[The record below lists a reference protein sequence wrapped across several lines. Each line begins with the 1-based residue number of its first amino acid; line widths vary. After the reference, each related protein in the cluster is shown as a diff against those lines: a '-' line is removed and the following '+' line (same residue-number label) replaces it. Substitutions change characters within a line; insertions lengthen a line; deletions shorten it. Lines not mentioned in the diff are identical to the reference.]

1 MLLLDLST
9 PFKDPV
15 VVFTIV
21 LMVIFFAPLLLKKI
35 SVPGIIG
42 LILAG
47 AILGPKGFYI
57 LENDSSIKLFGKVGL
72 LYIMFLAGL
81 EIDLKEFKKKIGK
94 SIVFGSLTFLIPMA
108 LGIGLAFY
116 FVIGFLGIP
125 LTQEEYTHLA
135 LPASILLASMF
146 ASHTLLAY
154 PIVSRFGLLKNEVT
168 TVTVGGTIITDTAAL
183 LVLAVIVSSTNGE
196 LDQSFWI
203 TLGVSLVIYCGIVFG
218 IFPLVAR
225 WFFRYVESE
234 GVYQYIFTL
243 AIVFLAAMLA
253 ELAGIEAIIGAF
265 CAGLAL
271 NRLIPHSSALMNRIE
286 FVGNA
291 LFIPFFLISVG
302 MLVDYRVLFEGPQA
316 LIVAAVMI
324 FAANFS
330 KFAAAFITQKIFGY
344 NKHERNLMF
353 GLSNA
358 QAAATLAVVIIAF
371 DIGIFN
377 SNVLN
382 GTILMILVTCLVSS
396 FVTEKAAKK
405 MAEVEA
411 QKEVELPVV
420 NDRIM
425 IPLANP
431 ENMGKLMDFAI
442 LLKDTKSK
450 EPLIPLAIVKDD
462 KEAQT
467 QLVLAQRML
476 EKAMTH
482 AAGSDTQVNIVARV
496 DLNIAGGIIRAA
508 KELFVT
514 DLVIGWNGKAS
525 AQNYIFGSI
534 LDHVLGHT
542 DITVYVSKIIHP
554 IHTIKKIILAIPP
567 NAHLEQGF
575 QHWIQTVKRIAK
587 QTGASIHGIAPKE
600 IHEIVTKKFSKVS
613 PNIDIKLKPF
623 DEWEDFL
630 ILSKDITTNDL
641 FFVIKSRPGAIS
653 YDKSFDKIPNYL
665 IKYFG
670 EVSFVVIYA
679 EQKHVDVPPQHK
691 MLTTP

>member
-1 MLLLDLST
+1 MLLLDLSV
-9 PFKDPV
+9 PYKDPV
-15 VVFTIV
+15 IIFTIV
-21 LMVIFFAPLLLKKI
+21 LLVIFFAPLLLKKI
-35 SVPGIIG
+35 NVPGIIG

-81 EIDLKEFKKKIGK
+81 EIDLKEFKKSIGK
-94 SIVFGSLTFLIPMA
+94 SMVFGTLTFVIPMTV
-108 LGIGLAFY
+108 GIALAFY
-116 FVIGFLGIP
+116 FLIGLLNIP
-125 LTQEEYTHLA
+125 ITQEDFTHLA

-146 ASHTLLAY
+146 ASHTLLSY
-154 PIVSRFGLLKNEVT
+154 PIVSRYGLLKNEAT

-183 LVLAVIVSSTNGE
+183 LVLAVIVSSTNGD
-196 LDQSFWI
+196 LDQTFWI
-203 TLGVSLVIYCGIVFG
+203 TLGVSLLIYCIIVFG
-218 IFPLVAR
+218 IFPIIAR

-243 AIVFLAAMLA
+243 AVVFSASMLA

-330 KFAAAFITQKIFGY
+330 KYAAAFLTQKIFGY
-344 NKHERNLMF
+344 NKDERNLIF

-358 QAAATLAVVIIAF
+358 QAAATLAVVIIAY
-371 DIGIFN
+371 DLGIFN

-396 FVTEKAAKK
+396 MVTEKAAKK
-405 MAEVEA
+405 LAVAEAE
-411 QKEVELPVV
+411 KDVELPEVK
-420 NDRIM
+420 DRIM

-442 LLKDTKSK
+442 LLKDSKNK
-450 EPLIPLAIVKDD
+450 EPLIPLAIVKDSE
-462 KEAQT
+462 EAQN
-467 QLVLAQRML
+467 QLVVAKRML
-476 EKAMTH
+476 EKAMNH

-534 LDHVLGHT
+534 LDHVLKHT
-542 DITVYVSKIIHP
+542 DITVFVSKIIYP
-554 IHTIKKIILAIPP
+554 VQTIKKIILAIPP
-567 NAHLEQGF
+567 KAHLEHGF
-575 QHWIQTVKRIAK
+575 QHWVLTIKRVAK
-587 QTGASIHGIAPKE
+587 QTGASIHAIAPADLHD
-600 IHEIVTKKFSKVS
+600 ILIKKFQKSS
-613 PNIDIKLKPF
+613 PSVDIKLKPF

-630 ILSKDITTNDL
+630 ILSKDITANDL

-665 IKYFG
+665 TKYFE
-670 EVSFVVIYA
+670 EVSFVLVYP
-679 EQKHVDVPPQHK
+679 EQIQVTINPQHGL
-691 MLTTP
+691 LTT